1 MAEQKAEEEELRL
14 SHNPCTLYRNRS
26 NHAIERVVVIGGGP
40 AGMTAAIYAARSNL
54 CPLVIA
60 PAMGGQLMAKGARE
74 PRIPPLERRPRT
86 GRNAHRVFRSHVRR
100 IFRLVR
106 LNFEVFF

>member
-74 PRIPPLERRPRT
+74 PRIPPLQRPENRQKWSISIQLIEVSEYF
-86 GRNAHRVFRSHVRR
+86 RVM
-100 IFRLVR
+100 
-106 LNFEVFF
+106 FEGFSGL